1 MNKEQLIK
9 NIASLA
15 DKWEGLTI
23 EKQEDKVF
31 EEYNEL
37 LEAKKLGDIEE
48 IKKELADVIITMI
61 VLDELKKF
69 HHQKFGVYLNYLKRW
84 VYLIDEINDEVIKNK
99 MYDFHDSVS
108 TYFIHSLNN
117 TATQYNLNVWECLE
131 YKYNIVAKREGKV
144 INGTFVKN

>member
-61 VLDELKKF
+61 VLDKL
-69 HHQKFGVYLNYLKRW
+69 QKVNYLKRW
-84 VYLIDEINDEVIKNK
+84 IGLIDEINDEVIKYK
-99 MYDFHDSVS
+99 IYHFHDSVS
-108 TYFIHSLNN
+108 TYFLYSLNN

-131 YKYNIVAKREGKV
+131 HKYNIVAKREGKV

>member
-37 LEAKKLGDIEE
+37 LEAKKLGDVEE
-48 IKKELADVIITMI
+48 IKKELADVLITMV
-61 VLDELKKF
+61 VLSKLQNGFGIQGEWVEVVDYI
-69 HHQKFGVYLNYLKRW
+69 QTGVGVYCSFTDTVSSYIVVKLNK
-84 VYLIDEINDEVIKNK
+84 
-99 MYDFHDSVS
+99 
-108 TYFIHSLNN
+108 
-117 TATQYNLNVWECLE
+117 TARQYNLNVWGCLE
-131 YKYNIVAKREGKV
+131 HKYNIVAKREGKV
-144 INGTFVKN
+144 INGTFVKKENHGK

>member
-37 LEAKKLGDIEE
+37 LEAKESGDIED
-48 IKKELADVIITMI
+48 IKEELADVIITMVVLTKLQDNILLAWVI
-61 VLDELKKF
+61 VLDEIGEGF
-69 HHQKFGVYLNYLKRW
+69 Y
-84 VYLIDEINDEVIKNK
+84 NDF
-99 MYDFHDSVS
+99 DFQDSVFE
-108 TYFIHSLNN
+108 YFIFNIDR
-117 TATQYNLNVWECLE
+117 TVTEYNLNIWECLE
-131 YKYNIVAKREGKV
+131 YKYN
-144 INGTFVKN
+144 

>member
-37 LEAKKLGDIEE
+37 LEAKELGDVEE
-48 IKKELADVIITMI
+48 IKKELADVLITMV
-61 VLDELKKF
+61 VLDKL
-69 HHQKFGVYLNYLKRW
+69 QKVNYLKRW
-84 VYLIDEINDEVIKNK
+84 IGLIDEINDEVIKYK
-99 MYDFHDSVS
+99 MYDFHDSVF
-108 TYFIHSLNN
+108 TYFLYSLNN

-144 INGTFVKN
+144 INGTFVKK

>member
-37 LEAKKLGDIEE
+37 LEAKKSGDIEE
-48 IKKELADVIITMI
+48 IKKELADVVITMMVMDKLQGVFNVADWI
-61 VLDELKKF
+61 LVVDVITSPKGIYTLSFQDTVSYYILYKLK
-69 HHQKFGVYLNYLKRW
+69 Q
-84 VYLIDEINDEVIKNK
+84 
-99 MYDFHDSVS
+99 
-108 TYFIHSLNN
+108 
-117 TATQYNLNVWECLE
+117 TATQHNLNVWECLQ
-131 YKYNIVAKREGKV
+131 YKYNIVAKRDGKV
-144 INGTFVKN
+144 INGTFVKKENHGK